1 MAVEAD
7 LLKYWRD
14 VSADGRMNAGVEPQ
28 VCLGIALALC
38 EEIPFL
44 YIGEDGAVCEYNRS
58 FADLLDLRSDLRGLS
73 LEMALSPY
81 PALLAALQTAVQGG
95 KPFRSRLLHEECRNR
110 LLNLLVDAFS
120 VPRGGGANWLFAF
133 RDIENLTALEGR
145 VKGADRLATL
155 VKVAAGI
162 AHEIRNPLTSI
173 RGFAQIM
180 REDFSREELHKQL
193 AYADLMV
200 SELNRVEQLV
210 SGLLHLS
217 RAHPVQW
224 ELVAVDRL
232 LWEMADALRE
242 NAAARGVSIRRRQR
256 GAPPHIRAD
265 RAMLWQLFDHLT
277 ANAIEAMEDGGI
289 LTLVCEYDPAGAVV
303 RVDVSDTGSGIP
315 HYMMD
320 RIFDVFYTTK
330 DSGFGLGLPICQR
343 IAADLGGQ
351 IRVFSKGFGAT
362 FSVSLPA
369 VREE

>member
-1 MAVEAD
+1 MVVKAD
-7 LLKYWRD
+7 LLRYWRD
-14 VSADGRMNAGVEPQ
+14 VFADGRMNADVEPQ
-28 VCLGIALALC
+28 VCLDIALALC

-44 YIGEDGAVCEYNRS
+44 YIGGDGAVCECNRA
-58 FADLLDLRSDLRGLS
+58 FADLLDLRFDLRGRS
-73 LEMALSPY
+73 LEVALSPY

-95 KPFRSRLLHEECRNR
+95 KPFYSRLFHEECRNR

-120 VPRGGGANWLFAF
+120 VPRDGANWLFVF

-217 RAHPVQW
+217 RAQPVQW

-232 LWEMADALRE
+232 LWETANALRE
-242 NAAARGVSIRRRQR
+242 NAAARGVSIRRRLQ
-256 GAPPHIRAD
+256 GTPPLVRAD
-265 RAMLWQLFDHLT
+265 RAMLRQLFDHLT
-277 ANAIEAMEDGGI
+277 ANAVEAMEEGGI
-289 LTLVCEYDPAGAVV
+289 LTLVCEYDPAEAVV
-303 RVDVSDTGSGIP
+303 RVDVSDTGPGIP

-330 DSGFGLGLPICQR
+330 DAGFGLGLPICQR

-369 VREE
+369 AREE